1 MTMIK
6 RAYENVVLI
15 LDENEQRVGVARGLI
30 EDLLSVE
37 IGAIKPGTLD
47 RHVSLMC
54 RLGYIALVERGYG
67 PASLKYDLVHK
78 KVLAVKKARGI
89 K

>member
-6 RAYENVVLI
+6 RAYENVVLT
-15 LDENEQRVGVARGLI
+15 LDEDERRLAIPRGMI

-37 IGAIKPGTLD
+37 LGAIKPGTLD

-54 RLGYIALVERGYG
+54 RLGYIVLVERGYG
-67 PASLKYDLVHK
+67 PASLKYDLVAK
-78 KVLAVKKARGI
+78 KVQAIKKAKGL